1 MFAALLPLVL
11 GLAPQLAGMIFGS
24 KGGETAAKVTEVVQA
39 VVGIDPTTDEG
50 ATRAVEAI
58 RGNAALR
65 AELEQKL
72 GELHLRMQQEANR
85 AAEQERAD
93 ALEELRARLG
103 DTASARGMALEA
115 AKSNSVLA
123 YGSMILSGVI
133 LVGFSTMLYIVL
145 NTKLENPELANV
157 LLGTLAAMATQVA
170 NYWLGSSSGS
180 VAKNAALAGVQTT
193 LANSVPASFVR
204 GIGGTRPP
212 ATPPAPAE

>member
-193 LANSVPASFVR
+193 LANSVPASLVR